1 VKHDHRFNTETD
13 KPMFGHIDV
22 CHVWLRWYERYY
34 GDEKIPETMSVV
46 RLDGQ

>member
-1 VKHDHRFNTETD
+1 LNWAGWV
-13 KPMFGHIDV
+13 G
-22 CHVWLRWYERYY
+22 WLDGWMVGWYERYY